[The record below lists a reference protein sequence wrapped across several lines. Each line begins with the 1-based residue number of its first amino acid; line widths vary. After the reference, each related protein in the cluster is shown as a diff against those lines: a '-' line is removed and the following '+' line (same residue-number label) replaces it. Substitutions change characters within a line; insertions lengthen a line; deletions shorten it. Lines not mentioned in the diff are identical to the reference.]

1 MAWIDYKK
9 AYDFVPYS
17 RISECIELFGTADNV
32 RNVLE
37 MSMKPWKLSLTSN
50 GEDLREVDVKR
61 EIFQR
66 DSFSPQLFVLN
77 TVTLSLVRRKV
88 NRIYEWGNKENKL
101 NYLLFVYEL
110 KLFPRV
116 KNKCTHL

>member
-1 MAWIDYKK
+1 M
-9 AYDFVPYS
+9 
-17 RISECIELFGTADNV
+17 

-37 MSMKPWKLSLTSN
+37 MSMKPWKLSPTSN

-77 TVTLSLVRRKV
+77 MATLSLVRRKV
-88 NRIYEWGNKENKL
+88 NSIYEWGNKENKL
-101 NYLLFVYEL
+101 NYLLLVYQL

-116 KNKCTHL
+116 KNKCIHL